1 MSNTDSQPSSKP
13 GLGQKKNLFYRSIS
27 WTMHLLHAH
36 SSAHSFPV
44 RLSLQVPYRKT
55 QDHHQFIKATYHPK
69 WKKESSLGMLKAHQI
84 ICGFF
89 HPKLSRLRH
98 QYSGTEHISFRT
110 SCNFSYIFG
119 DFRNDGTVY
128 LFHHVSPT
136 KLPCSTEQ
144 NGLCSPMN
152 DCKWVLWSKGNIKTQ
167 HKGKRKKK

>member
-1 MSNTDSQPSSKP
+1 
-13 GLGQKKNLFYRSIS
+13 
-27 WTMHLLHAH
+27 
-36 SSAHSFPV
+36 
-44 RLSLQVPYRKT
+44 
-55 QDHHQFIKATYHPK
+55 
-69 WKKESSLGMLKAHQI
+69 MLKAHQI

-128 LFHHVSPT
+128 LFHPVSAT

-144 NGLCSPMN
+144 NGVCSRMD

-167 HKGKRKKK
+167 HKGKRKKKKHHKLPTVLPEFHNCRLQDYNSTNIITLTWEY

>member
-1 MSNTDSQPSSKP
+1 
-13 GLGQKKNLFYRSIS
+13 
-27 WTMHLLHAH
+27 
-36 SSAHSFPV
+36 
-44 RLSLQVPYRKT
+44 
-55 QDHHQFIKATYHPK
+55 
-69 WKKESSLGMLKAHQI
+69 MLKAHQI

-128 LFHHVSPT
+128 LFHPVSAT

-144 NGLCSPMN
+144 NGVCSRTD

-167 HKGKRKKK
+167 HKGKRKKNNTINCLPYCLSSTTAACRITTATNIITLTWEY